1 MKTETQK
8 SDQMRATLADW
19 KESGLSLLAF
29 VEREGLAYAKLLY
42 WKKKFR
48 DEDAAASSRIEA
60 KTSFAPVQV
69 HVACDAAERKS
80 PSVMSIWLPNGIT
93 FEAPTS
99 VGEAD
104 LARAIRV
111 LSEC

>member
-1 MKTETQK
+1 MKTETKK
-8 SDQMRATLADW
+8 SDRMRATLADW
-19 KESGLSLLAF
+19 KASGLSLLAF
-29 VEREGLAYAKLLY
+29 GESEGLGYAKLLY

-48 DEDAAASSRIEA
+48 AEDSATPSRLEA
-60 KTSFAPVQV
+60 KAAFVPVQV
-69 HVACDAAERKS
+69 HVASDAADREA
-80 PSVMSIWLPNGIT
+80 PSVLSIWLPNGIT